1 MKFKY
6 EIELEITDGLYETGN
21 VVKNIC
27 RYKYKHDTKE
37 KQLQDLEKARRNLD
51 ILIENFNESIELD
64 EDKTTLEKIE
74 ENIADILED
83 ELHIVLGEIGIV
95 VNVEI
100 IEWNW

>member
-21 VVKNIC
+21 VDENTN
-27 RYKYKHDTKE
+27 YKEVFYKGYKMWED
-37 KQLQDLEKARRNLD
+37 
-51 ILIENFNESIELD
+51 EL
-64 EDKTTLEKIE
+64 E

>member
-21 VVKNIC
+21 VDENTN
-27 RYKYKHDTKE
+27 YKEVFYKGHKMWED
-37 KQLQDLEKARRNLD
+37 
-51 ILIENFNESIELD
+51 EL
-64 EDKTTLEKIE
+64 E

-100 IEWNW
+100 IEWNR

>member
-6 EIELEITDGLYETGN
+6 EIELEITDGLYETGKVDEITN
-21 VVKNIC
+21 
-27 RYKYKHDTKE
+27 YKEVFYKGRKMWED
-37 KQLQDLEKARRNLD
+37 
-51 ILIENFNESIELD
+51 EL
-64 EDKTTLEKIE
+64 E